1 MCRIRNRRQSVA
13 RALAAW
19 AQQNEKPRHSSS
31 RHIYSRPIIHFIWGG
46 VPSHTHVGH
55 DPAPDG
61 PSLAWPGPACVVAG
75 GAAGARNKKNFILA
89 GSILGLH
96 GLKGYIK
103 VKSFL
108 ENPKDLFNFDKYFIN
123 KISFSCLKL
132 KFNKK
137 SNPEPAKFTHH
148 SALEITWTLV
158 PTAILVLIG
167 VFSLPILFK
176 QLNIPEYD
184 LTIKATGNQWYW
196 SYEYPDK
203 EIAFDSFMLAKEE
216 LSKYGYSDDEYLLAT
231 DNPVVVPV
239 GSVVRMQVT
248 GADVL
253 HAWKIPAFGV
263 HMDAVPGRLNET
275 WYKVDKEGIYF
286 GQCSELCGL
295 NHSYMPIVVKAVSRD
310 KYEKWLKEAEIEFSS
325 IPKINSINLAKK

>member
-1 MCRIRNRRQSVA
+1 MHFLNNIFYKLFITLFLSIIPLFAYGSDNLRDLAVIGKPEPGGINFQPAVTELARDIRWLDNFLLV
-13 RALAAW
+13 
-19 AQQNEKPRHSSS
+19 
-31 RHIYSRPIIHFIWGG
+31 IITLI
-46 VPSHTHVGH
+46 
-55 DPAPDG
+55 
-61 PSLAWPGPACVVAG
+61 SLFVIVLLGIVV
-75 GAAGARNKKNFILA
+75 I
-89 GSILGLH
+89 
-96 GLKGYIK
+96 
-103 VKSFL
+103 
-108 ENPKDLFNFDKYFIN
+108 
-123 KISFSCLKL
+123 

-263 HMDAVPGRLNET
+263 HMDAVPGRLNEA